1 VTSVKQG
8 IEHCR
13 QPLDSSRER
22 LAECWQDMAERAGTT
37 SISVRTTNIGQKI
50 AAPQPA
56 PAKAE
61 AGQWMKQGTT

>member
-1 VTSVKQG
+1 VKQG

-13 QPLDSSRER
+13 PPLDGSRER

-50 AAPQPA
+50 EAHQPA
-56 PAKAE
+56 A
-61 AGQWMKQGTT
+61 AGSGADEWVKQGIT